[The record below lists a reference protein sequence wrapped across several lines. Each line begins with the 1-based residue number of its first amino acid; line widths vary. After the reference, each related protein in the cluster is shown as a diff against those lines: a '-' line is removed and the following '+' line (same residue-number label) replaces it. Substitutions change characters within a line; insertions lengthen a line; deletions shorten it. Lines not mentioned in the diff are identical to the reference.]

1 MPTPPCLKCGQ
12 KTIPIMYGYPS
23 PEMFEAAEAGKIALG
38 GCVIGDDDPD
48 WKCAECDHVWE
59 DET

>member
-1 MPTPPCLKCGQ
+1 MPDTTCPKCCHNA
-12 KTIPIMYGYPS
+12 IPIMYGYPS

-38 GCVIGDDDPD
+38 GCVIGDNDPD
-48 WKCAECDHVWE
+48 WKCAECDHVWG